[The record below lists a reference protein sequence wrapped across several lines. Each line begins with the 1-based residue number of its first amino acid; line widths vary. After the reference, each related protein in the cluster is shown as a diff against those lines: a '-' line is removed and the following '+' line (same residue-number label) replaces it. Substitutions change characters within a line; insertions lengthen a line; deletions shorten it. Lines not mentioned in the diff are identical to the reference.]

1 MARARTDL
9 NVRQEICSSIALG
22 EPQPLGALMAVRYWD
37 RVLFIYRIYDH
48 HTVTPEEGLT

>member
-9 NVRQEICSSIALG
+9 NARQEICSSIALG